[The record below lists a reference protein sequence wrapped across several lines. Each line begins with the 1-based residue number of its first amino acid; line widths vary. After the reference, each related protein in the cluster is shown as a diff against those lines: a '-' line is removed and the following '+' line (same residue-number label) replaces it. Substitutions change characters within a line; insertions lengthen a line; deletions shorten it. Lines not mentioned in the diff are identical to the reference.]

1 MVFQVGLWIICPMNK
16 RQAVTPIPI
25 LASLLVPV
33 LPSLLVLVFAS
44 PLDAAPVAKPA
55 VAGEPET
62 VSFETLHRDKTMLRG
77 FLLKPDGDGP
87 FPTIALFHGCSG
99 PVTSKGVIA
108 GRERA
113 WMNQFVQ
120 DGYVVLLVD
129 SFNPRGFA
137 SICTRS
143 DRPITAEHDR
153 PYDAYAALRWL
164 REQPYV
170 QADRIGMMGWSHG
183 AMTALAT
190 ISDSM
195 IKKIGW
201 REPGFTTA
209 VTFYPGCLDLGK
221 TAYKAT
227 VPLLMQLGENDD
239 WTPAHY
245 CQRLAER
252 VRQDGGIVE
261 TDTYA
266 GAYHAFDNP
275 TGTVRE
281 RSTSNTTGTRTV
293 HSGRNPE
300 AAEQSIARTRA
311 WFAADLKG
319 LPSP

>member
-1 MVFQVGLWIICPMNK
+1 MTKRLTVALIPVF
-16 RQAVTPIPI
+16 
-25 LASLLVPV
+25 ASLLVPI
-33 LPSLLVLVFAS
+33 FAGQ
-44 PLDAAPVAKPA
+44 LDAAPIAKPA

-62 VSFETLHRDKTMLRG
+62 ISFETLHRDKTMLRG

-99 PVTSKGVIA
+99 PVTSKGAIA
-108 GRERA
+108 ARERA
-113 WMNQFVQ
+113 WMKQFVQ

-170 QADRIGMMGWSHG
+170 KADRIGMMGWSHG

-190 ISDSM
+190 ISEGM
-195 IKKIGW
+195 IKEIGW
-201 REPGFTTA
+201 REPGFTTTVA
-209 VTFYPGCLDLGK
+209 FYPGCLDLGK

-227 VPLLMQLGENDD
+227 APLLMQLGEKDD
-239 WTPAHY
+239 WTPPRY
-245 CQRLAER
+245 CHRLAER
-252 VRQDGGIVE
+252 VKKDGGMVE
-261 TDTYA
+261 VDTYA

-275 TGTVRE
+275 TGAVRA

-293 HSGRNPE
+293 HSGRDPQ
-300 AAEQSIARTRA
+300 AAEQSMARTRN
-311 WFAADLKG
+311 WFAAALKER
-319 LPSP
+319 PIP